1 MLTTQDHWKIF
12 TECQYYAFT
21 FTFIFTTSFT
31 LTLPG
36 PLEDL
41 YGGRVCRGFPSEPR
55 ARGFHFREVERR
67 QREVIV
73 RFDYLMID
81 GSFDLT
87 TL

>member
-1 MLTTQDHWKIF
+1 MLIKLILMKNDHK
-12 TECQYYAFT
+12 T
-21 FTFIFTTSFT
+21 
-31 LTLPG
+31 G

-73 RFDYLMID
+73 RFDYLMADD